1 MKFGAFY
8 SCFCKEILKRLN
20 KKINFIPSCDKIYPQ
35 KSKNFLD
42 KFIKFDEKFGRRVNL
57 YIFKYNHA
65 LAR

>member
-1 MKFGAFY
+1 MKFGVFCSYFY
-8 SCFCKEILKRLN
+8 KEILKILN
-20 KKINFIPSCDKIYPQ
+20 KKINFIPTCDKIQAQ

-42 KFIKFDEKFGRRVNL
+42 KFAKFDEKFGRRVNL

>member
-1 MKFGAFY
+1 MKFGVFCSYFY
-8 SCFCKEILKRLN
+8 KEILKILN
-20 KKINFIPSCDKIYPQ
+20 KKINFIPSCDKIQAQ

-42 KFIKFDEKFGRRVNL
+42 KFAKFDEKFGRRVNL